1 MSPLEIALVILV
13 SVWTFI
19 FVIMAIALIILL
31 RGLKQAL
38 DKVNHILET
47 GENMV
52 DGANAVASGVARLFT
67 RKNAETVAKVA
78 ADKLLKRGKKK

>member
-19 FVIMAIALIILL
+19 FVIMAIAIVVLL

-38 DKVNHILET
+38 DKINHILET

-52 DGANAVASGVARLFT
+52 EGVGAAASGVASLFT
-67 RKNAETVAKVA
+67 QRTAETMVKVV
-78 ADKLLKRGKKK
+78 ADKFLKRAKKS